1 MRERGKKGEGK
12 EKKKELIYLKTLYEN
27 NTLVSSMFIFL
38 FLNYFLIL
46 NMSIKYCYSN
56 FINEKNGLECHNC

>member
-38 FLNYFLIL
+38 FLNYCLIL

-56 FINEKNGLECHNC
+56 LINEKKWFRVS